1 MNSRL
6 NLRSEA
12 HHRIHATEGTGEEG
26 NDTGYWERKGE
37 KIREKINMT
46 PISKQSMIQINVS
59 SSNLGLRV
67 KKHSRRIRYRSY
79 EQYIQGRLL
88 IIER

>member
-1 MNSRL
+1 MAHEAVLVNRSALAERNVKAMGLYNDYKQDSQLWQQTLNGRL

-26 NDTGYWERKGE
+26 SDTGYWERKGE

-46 PISKQSMIQINVS
+46 PISK
-59 SSNLGLRV
+59 L
-67 KKHSRRIRYRSY
+67 
-79 EQYIQGRLL
+79 
-88 IIER
+88 